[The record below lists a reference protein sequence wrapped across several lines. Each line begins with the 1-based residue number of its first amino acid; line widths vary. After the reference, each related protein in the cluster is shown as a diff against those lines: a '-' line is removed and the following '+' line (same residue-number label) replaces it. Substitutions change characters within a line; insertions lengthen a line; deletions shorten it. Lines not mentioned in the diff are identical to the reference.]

1 MEQIIYDRTQ
11 ADVDYARLNP
21 DSKEYL
27 KGTLNYVDLNRIERN
42 YLELQDKL
50 ALIGKDTEINP
61 VKTFVTLLY
70 SEMTQNYDYYQNMTY
85 EELLNEDKWIMTDFI
100 FIEYINQIRRNVE
113 EIKKAINSNE
123 PIEYTSSLNY
133 KQLNSLEKIL
143 YEATIFV
150 QNQMKSFQYAGTFY
164 CGEEMVAY

>member
-42 YLELQDKL
+42 YLELQGKL

-123 PIEYTSSLNY
+123 PIEYTSSLDY

>member
-42 YLELQDKL
+42 YLELQEKL

-70 SEMTQNYDYYQNMTY
+70 SEMTQNYDYYENMTY

>member
-42 YLELQDKL
+42 YLELQEKL

-123 PIEYTSSLNY
+123 PIEYTSSLDY
-133 KQLNSLEKIL
+133 KQLNALEKIL

-164 CGEEMVAY
+164 CGEEIVAY

>member
-42 YLELQDKL
+42 YLELQEKL

>member
-42 YLELQDKL
+42 YLELQEKL

-123 PIEYTSSLNY
+123 PIEYTSSLDY

-164 CGEEMVAY
+164 CGEEIVAY

>member
-42 YLELQDKL
+42 YLELQGKL

-123 PIEYTSSLNY
+123 PIEYTSSLDY
-133 KQLNSLEKIL
+133 KQLNALEKIL

-164 CGEEMVAY
+164 CGEEIVAY